1 MIALNDAEYV
11 LVDPGS
17 PMSLDE
23 FSSQICRLLDVDLS
37 QRVQEL
43 NGYRWFSGLLGL
55 DMLLDVEA
63 DDMGLE
69 SDPFPLGVAT
79 MSVGDKYALD
89 EDRQMQKQAARSVF
103 DKLSKST
110 DWRLALVDEDGL
122 YALQRPAL
130 QPA

>member
-1 MIALNDAEYV
+1 MITLNEAEYV
-11 LVDPGS
+11 LADLGS
-17 PMSLDE
+17 PLTLDQFAAE
-23 FSSQICRLLDVDLS
+23 VSRLLATDL
-37 QRVQEL
+37 QPYER
-43 NGYRWFSGLLGL
+43 NGYRWFSGLLGP

-79 MSVGDKYALD
+79 MSVGDKYLLD
-89 EDRQMQKQAARSVF
+89 EDRQMQKEAARSVF
-103 DKLSKST
+103 DKLSEST

-130 QPA
+130 QSA